1 MSGSASPFLSF
12 LSPVRVRDDADIKA
26 RPHDSRHPCPAAA
39 QSNLRPLADSGA
51 ASSPLPLLLSIAWS
65 TLLKCLRI
73 RWAFSSWEGGI
84 EVWGGR
90 GGPREPRVALVAVLA
105 KTPSGRSNLALLKV
119 RFEQEIADID
129 RDVLVLGYRWDV
141 IASQVSIQ

>member
-1 MSGSASPFLSF
+1 
-12 LSPVRVRDDADIKA
+12 
-26 RPHDSRHPCPAAA
+26 
-39 QSNLRPLADSGA
+39 
-51 ASSPLPLLLSIAWS
+51 
-65 TLLKCLRI
+65 
-73 RWAFSSWEGGI
+73 
-84 EVWGGR
+84 
-90 GGPREPRVALVAVLA
+90 LVAVLA